1 MVRRLLGGGLVLL
14 GTGWLCWRESRRGR
28 WETERLHA
36 LAAALEQMAV
46 CIRTQQRTLPWLL
59 RQEARRPMAGPLFC
73 AVLEGLDAGQAL
85 QVAWEK
91 AFGSLTPPEAGQL
104 LQRVSLQGDEARIT
118 GGLLAAAGQLTEL
131 ARSREQAR
139 RQQEQLLWTAALSGA
154 GLLVILLI

>member
-1 MVRRLLGGGLVLL
+1 MVRKLLGGGLVLL
-14 GTGWLCWRESRRGR
+14 GTGWLCWRESRRR
-28 WETERLHA
+28 RRETERLHA

-59 RQEARRPMAGPLFC
+59 RREARRALAGPLFC
-73 AVLEGLDAGQAL
+73 AVLEGLEAGQAL
-85 QVAWEK
+85 QAAWEK

-104 LQRVSLQGDEARIT
+104 MQRVSLQGDEARIT